1 MSNLN
6 YFTIPGSATLLD
18 AIELIARNKARCVV
32 VLEQDKVAG
41 VLSEGDILRALLRGT
56 GTHAVISQVLRPSFV
71 YLQTVDLHKAFELFQ
86 RFLFTLIPVVDEGLR
101 LRDVITLRDV
111 LEHVEFV
118 EPGEMS
124 WKTSSS

>member
-6 YFTIPGSATLLD
+6 YFTISATATLLD

-32 VLEQDKVAG
+32 VLAQDKVAG

-56 GTHAVISQVLRPSFV
+56 STCAVISQVLKPSFV
-71 YLQTVDLHKAFELFQ
+71 YLQSVDLRKAFELFR
-86 RFLFTLIPVVDEGLR
+86 RFLFTLIPVVDDELR
-101 LRDVITLRDV
+101 LRDVITLQHV
-111 LEHVEFV
+111 LEHVEFS
-118 EPGEMS
+118 EPTELS